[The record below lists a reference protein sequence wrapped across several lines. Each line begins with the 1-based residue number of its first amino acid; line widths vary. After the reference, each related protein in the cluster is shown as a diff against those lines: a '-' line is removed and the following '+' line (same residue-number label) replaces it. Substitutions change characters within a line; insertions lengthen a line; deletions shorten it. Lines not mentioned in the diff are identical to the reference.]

1 MQASPMRRRRLRA
14 WGLLAGALLL
24 ALAALASL
32 ALGSRPVPL
41 AVTLD
46 ALQAVDP
53 HDDRHLVVRELRL
66 PRTLVALLAGAAL
79 GVAGALMQAL
89 TRNPLAEPGLLGI
102 NAGAALAVIVGVALF
117 DLASM
122 GQYLGCAFLGAGLAG
137 IAVASDRK
145 RAPAWP
151 ASPYSFSARPARPA
165 PTRCA
170 WCWRVPACR

>member
-1 MQASPMRRRRLRA
+1 M
-14 WGLLAGALLL
+14 
-24 ALAALASL
+24 
-32 ALGSRPVPL
+32 
-41 AVTLD
+41 
-46 ALQAVDP
+46 
-53 HDDRHLVVRELRL
+53 
-66 PRTLVALLAGAAL
+66 ALLAGAAL

-137 IAVASDRK
+137 IAVF
-145 RAPAWP
+145 
-151 ASPYSFSARPARPA
+151 FSARPARPA

>member
-1 MQASPMRRRRLRA
+1 M
-14 WGLLAGALLL
+14 
-24 ALAALASL
+24 
-32 ALGSRPVPL
+32 PL

-122 GQYLGCAFLGAGLAG
+122 GQYLGCAFLGA
-137 IAVASDRK
+137 
-145 RAPAWP
+145 AWP

-170 WCWRVPACR
+170 WCWRVPACQ